1 MRGGG
6 AHLGVQLIASHH
18 VAERKKHTGEQQHQK
33 KQTDDV
39 PPFQN
44 AFPRAG
50 FPASHCLFSYSA
62 QTLDPAINNIYG
74 QRKHNRCVLLDT
86 YLGQSLQIAQLDSGL
101 LRLKNFGG
109 VSEFLR
115 SFELTVS
122 VNDFGAAF
130 AFGFG
135 LASDGAL
142 HLFGNVHLLDFDFG
156 DLDAPGFGILIE
168 NDLQFAVD
176 IVTLGENFVQVKLSD
191 HTAQR
196 GLRQLRSGI
205 LKICDLRQ
213 RQIGIHNA
221 EVTYRVYFNGDVVVS
236 DDVLRRNVERF
247 EAQTD
252 AIKGFDGP
260 ENKIHSAAFGLRQQ
274 TSEPKNYTAFP
285 FFDDI
290 KRVLDPNQKHQNYKC
305 DAQ

>member
-18 VAERKKHTGEQQHQK
+18 VAERKKHAGKQQHQK

-130 AFGFG
+130 AFGFR
-135 LASDGAL
+135 LAGDGAL
-142 HLFGNVHLLDFDFG
+142 HLFGNIHLLDFHFG
-156 DLDAPGFGILIE
+156 DLDAPGFGVLIE

-176 IVTLGENFVQVKLSD
+176 LVTLGENFVQVKLSD
-191 HTAQR
+191 DAAQR
-196 GLRQLRSGI
+196 GLRQLRSGV
-205 LKICDLRQ
+205 LKICHLRQ
-213 RQIGIHNA
+213 RQIGIHHT
-221 EVTYRVYFNGDVVVS
+221 EVTYRVYFNRDVVVG
-236 DDVLRRNVERF
+236 DDVLRWNVQRFETQADAIERF
-247 EAQTD
+247 D
-252 AIKGFDGP
+252 RP
-260 ENKIHSAAFGLRQQ
+260 ENKIHATAFGHWQQ
-274 TSEPKNYTAFP
+274 TPEPKNDSAFP

-290 KRVLDPNQKHQNYKC
+290 K
-305 DAQ
+305 